1 MDAPNTCPRLKPSFP
16 KTSRRKLQNRSQR
29 VYTKL
34 SRHLVFV
41 SQMLHLVMRTIY
53 TTGAFD
59 RWFDSLR
66 DKQAARR
73 IQVRIDRAQDGNFG
87 DHKPVGEGVS
97 EMRIHHGPGLRVYFT
112 VRGTE
117 IIILLAGGD
126 KATQAK
132 DIHIAQ
138 DLARQLKE

>member
-1 MDAPNTCPRLKPSFP
+1 
-16 KTSRRKLQNRSQR
+16 
-29 VYTKL
+29 
-34 SRHLVFV
+34 
-41 SQMLHLVMRTIY
+41 MRTIY
-53 TTGAFD
+53 TSSVFD

-87 DHKPVGEGVS
+87 DHKSVGQGVC
-97 EMRIHHGPGLRVYFT
+97 EMRIHHGPGFRVYFT

-117 IIILLAGGD
+117 VIILLAGGD
-126 KATQAK
+126 KATQAN